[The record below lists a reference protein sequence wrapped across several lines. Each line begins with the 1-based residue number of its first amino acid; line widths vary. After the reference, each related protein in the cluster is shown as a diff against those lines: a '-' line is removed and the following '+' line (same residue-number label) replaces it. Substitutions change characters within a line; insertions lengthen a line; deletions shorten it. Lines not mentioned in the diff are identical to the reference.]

1 MKTVSIGMALL
12 MGLSVAQAG
21 DKPVLTYEKIGYIAQ
36 NCASSSGFAAWLENK
51 PGITKVT
58 QSFIH
63 LTSLPSK
70 SNVFFTMQGRKYSVR
85 VSPDLSARGE
95 VVSIALK
102 SDSLNRTYKK
112 YSRHERQEI
121 QYLDN
126 VLAEYEA
133 KHKK

>member
-85 VSPDLSARGE
+85 EPRFICAGRGR
-95 VVSIALK
+95 I
-102 SDSLNRTYKK
+102 DCFKK
-112 YSRHERQEI
+112 RLTQS
-121 QYLDN
+121 YLQ
-126 VLAEYEA
+126 
-133 KHKK
+133 KI